1 METSAEFK
9 VPEFLQGYKALG
21 FDMDHCMVNYK
32 LDAFFEMSILML
44 LEGMAEQQM
53 LNESEI
59 DFDFQREMLP
69 YIEKYLV
76 LDTTN
81 GYVLKIGPDRKII
94 KVLFGQEELSDER
107 IAEVYGEE
115 RQLPELCEKNQ
126 WPKRYVDFPSYFE
139 ACFLPP
145 MLKLIHEHKNNP
157 EFHVLET
164 FSNMGKIAHES
175 FVPVL
180 TEDLPKSRYFRYI
193 MEEPDKYV
201 VDHRA
206 RKEWLQKLREQ
217 GYKIFLVTNS
227 RVGYVKLIMEAS
239 FGPDWDS
246 VFDFVFLDARKPEF
260 FEKTNKAHK
269 VDGEQTADVVE
280 EGNLDGEQTADV
292 VEEGNLD
299 GEQTADVV
307 EEGNLDGEQTADVVE
322 EGNLDG
328 EQTADVVEE
337 GNLDGEQTADVVE
350 EGNLELGK
358 KYVRGSYADVNKA
371 LGVSDRDV
379 LFFGDQYIT
388 DIAAAKQLAGWDTCG
403 ICEELGYLVD
413 ESKVTIPQG
422 LGAKWGN
429 HLRGEDG
436 RENFWF
442 TFLRKH
448 ATHILPTI
456 DTALDASTA
465 EEYFKAFKAEF
476 KDQ

>member
-280 EGNLDGEQTADV
+280 EGNL
-292 VEEGNLD
+292 
-299 GEQTADVV
+299 
-307 EEGNLDGEQTADVVE
+307 
-322 EGNLDG
+322 
-328 EQTADVVEE
+328 
-337 GNLDGEQTADVVE
+337 
-350 EGNLELGK
+350 ELGK